1 MSIQVWV
8 PIVEAVLVALGT
20 YVLIRKYADLKRTN
34 KFSVGMT
41 SLSWYLAFSMIF
53 FIPLDIFVV
62 STHLSQLTKLYFLQT
77 ST

>member
-8 PIVEAVLVALGT
+8 PIVEAVLVALGS

-53 FIPLDIFVV
+53 FIPLDIYVV
-62 STHLSQLTKLYFLQT
+62 SATKPTFFSQLISFIL
-77 ST
+77 S